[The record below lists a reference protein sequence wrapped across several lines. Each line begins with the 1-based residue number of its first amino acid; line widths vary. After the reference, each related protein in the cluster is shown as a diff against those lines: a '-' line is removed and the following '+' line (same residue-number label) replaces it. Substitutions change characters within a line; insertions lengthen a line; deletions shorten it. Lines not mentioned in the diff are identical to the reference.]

1 MKILRKKFWI
11 IILAVVIF
19 FVITVSIAV
28 PLAYTNSNV
37 NKLSQ
42 NKQYK
47 LEYKQREQNSTSDIA
62 AKIKLDAKYAN
73 KVVFAKFEEPN
84 SVPKVEISSV
94 NENAEA
100 IIYYPSVTEK
110 FARPYF
116 LLTGLYED
124 DKATE
129 LILKLDPQINL
140 RNITWDNAIEPQ
152 EIRLNKELSANKKV
166 QLTFEDQNN
175 HKLISFSETTD
186 GNGIIR
192 LKQTSFNTIGIF
204 RLKSI
209 EQDKI
214 SINLRDWN
222 IRFVFASSSTNQEHT
237 QQSAIDNTLTTV
249 NNVNFYNVG
258 PTSANVEFTLAQNN
272 QIASEK
278 EVKLFVLNI
287 KNNTQKEA
295 ISTINNNK
303 LVFNLNDLDSNSEY
317 KINSTTY
324 VDTAIKNPI
333 YLPTELIKTFITKT
347 KDISFDFSNFASK
360 MKENEY
366 KINIFLTSE
375 DNILE
380 DNQEVLVSLESQ
392 DKKIES
398 KAKITKDA
406 NNKYKIEFVVSN
418 LTANSIYTLDKI
430 KFVSKPTKAL
440 ENVGKNTDNIIYNK
454 QDFAQNI
461 SFINEEDVKITL
473 QREVDSQKLTDKHSS
488 YKIKLKFSKLSD
500 LYLNN
505 KLSLEYHSSDNKI
518 AQTSFVELKDSK
530 VLEYIL
536 DLKDLE
542 VNKEYT
548 LKFLTLEKL
557 DNSKQKT
564 NFSVKDFNISDSLKI
579 SQTFSNFEVKSRTF
593 DSVDAKIDINDDL
606 KNSKVDFNQNKKIKV
621 YYFDDSNKNK
631 TLTTEGT
638 IDQNGFKKEVNLTF
652 SNLELNKKYQVDKID
667 VYDLANQEAVIAS
680 FNLFTPW
687 VFENKLEIK
696 QISNIDT
703 KTGKLNI
710 SLDTNLDLNKNKFKL
725 VLKNQENQQEQQL
738 KTEKNNSF
746 LFNKEQNK
754 LDITIST
761 IFNQKGKYLIEKL
774 LLAKDENFSNPREI
788 LLSNQNKVL
797 DIESLEVIENKVK
810 EELNK
815 LSDKLLPSFVNQ
827 ETITNLVDEKY
838 RKLLGSFYFQIVN
851 NQSGQLKIKYHIN
864 YLANARFYEH
874 DWKNLNKII
883 DDKELTKHW
892 ATDATQ
898 IGSWW
903 LQYYKPGNVFLNGY
917 YWFAW
922 PGSKDIKFFVK
933 PKTEKRN
940 FVGQIKLKFKNDPS
954 YFWPAKAGLDKYIKD
969 PFVVNVT
976 NKDGKQTKLSIK
988 QQPIWSKDKSMV
1000 TYTFDVNDFIKQ
1012 IEIVF
1017 PSKHNVD
1024 YVSIHD
1030 IFLTTTEKE
1039 NK

>member
-1 MKILRKKFWI
+1 MIPTR
-11 IILAVVIF
+11 
-19 FVITVSIAV
+19 
-28 PLAYTNSNV
+28 
-37 NKLSQ
+37 
-42 NKQYK
+42 
-47 LEYKQREQNSTSDIA
+47 
-62 AKIKLDAKYAN
+62 IK
-73 KVVFAKFEEPN
+73 
-84 SVPKVEISSV
+84 
-94 NENAEA
+94 
-100 IIYYPSVTEK
+100 
-110 FARPYF
+110 
-116 LLTGLYED
+116 
-124 DKATE
+124 
-129 LILKLDPQINL
+129 
-140 RNITWDNAIEPQ
+140 
-152 EIRLNKELSANKKV
+152 
-166 QLTFEDQNN
+166 
-175 HKLISFSETTD
+175 
-186 GNGIIR
+186 
-192 LKQTSFNTIGIF
+192 
-204 RLKSI
+204 
-209 EQDKI
+209 
-214 SINLRDWN
+214 
-222 IRFVFASSSTNQEHT
+222 
-237 QQSAIDNTLTTV
+237 
-249 NNVNFYNVG
+249 
-258 PTSANVEFTLAQNN
+258 
-272 QIASEK
+272 
-278 EVKLFVLNI
+278 
-287 KNNTQKEA
+287 
-295 ISTINNNK
+295 
-303 LVFNLNDLDSNSEY
+303 
-317 KINSTTY
+317 
-324 VDTAIKNPI
+324 
-333 YLPTELIKTFITKT
+333 
-347 KDISFDFSNFASK
+347 
-360 MKENEY
+360 
-366 KINIFLTSE
+366 
-375 DNILE
+375 
-380 DNQEVLVSLESQ
+380 
-392 DKKIES
+392 
-398 KAKITKDA
+398 
-406 NNKYKIEFVVSN
+406 
-418 LTANSIYTLDKI
+418 
-430 KFVSKPTKAL
+430 
-440 ENVGKNTDNIIYNK
+440 
-454 QDFAQNI
+454 
-461 SFINEEDVKITL
+461 
-473 QREVDSQKLTDKHSS
+473 
-488 YKIKLKFSKLSD
+488 
-500 LYLNN
+500 
-505 KLSLEYHSSDNKI
+505 
-518 AQTSFVELKDSK
+518 
-530 VLEYIL
+530 
-536 DLKDLE
+536 
-542 VNKEYT
+542 
-548 LKFLTLEKL
+548 
-557 DNSKQKT
+557 
-564 NFSVKDFNISDSLKI
+564 
-579 SQTFSNFEVKSRTF
+579 
-593 DSVDAKIDINDDL
+593 
-606 KNSKVDFNQNKKIKV
+606 
-621 YYFDDSNKNK
+621 K

-774 LLAKDENFSNPREI
+774 LLAKDENFSNPKEI

-838 RKLLGSFYFQIVN
+838 RKLLDSFYFQIVN